1 MPVIVCAHVHVPID
15 LAHTQTGP
23 SLGRLAELLTPLAY
37 QAAEPSG
44 GEILSEWQQWEP
56 HLPFNTGP
64 VRLSASVCTC
74 VFLSD
79 ALTPNNGECAHRE
92 VPQKRLWVIV
102 GAKSTESRRINQS

>member
-1 MPVIVCAHVHVPID
+1 MAASACDCVCAHVHVAID
-15 LAHTQTGP
+15 PARAQTGP

-44 GEILSEWQQWEP
+44 YEILSEWQQWEP

-64 VRLSASVCTC
+64 ARLSACVCTC

-79 ALTPNNGECAHRE
+79 AL
-92 VPQKRLWVIV
+92 VQQD
-102 GAKSTESRRINQS
+102 AK

>member
-15 LAHTQTGP
+15 LAHTQTRP

-37 QAAEPSG
+37 RAAEPSG
-44 GEILSEWQQWEP
+44 CEILSEWQQWGP

-64 VRLSASVCTC
+64 VRFSAFVCTC

-79 ALTPNNGECAHRE
+79 AF
-92 VPQKRLWVIV
+92 VQQD
-102 GAKSTESRRINQS
+102 AK

>member
-1 MPVIVCAHVHVPID
+1 MWLRVPVIVCAHVRVTID
-15 LAHTQTGP
+15 LAHSQTSP

-44 GEILSEWQQWEP
+44 LEILSEWQQWEP

-64 VRLSASVCTC
+64 VRLSASAGTC

-79 ALTPNNGECAHRE
+79 AFVQQDG
-92 VPQKRLWVIV
+92 K
-102 GAKSTESRRINQS
+102 